1 MTAGRLSLPIE
12 TERLWLWEFTRADI
26 DAMHAYASREDAT
39 RYLTWG
45 PNDWEESEA
54 QLAAFVEAAEAVPR
68 LIYELALTFR
78 PEGRLIG
85 ALCLY
90 LDHHEGSPLQ
100 SAELGF
106 VLHPDFWGQ
115 GLVTEAAT
123 ALLSCG
129 ISDLGLTRIW
139 ATCDARNGASVRVLQ
154 KIGMTLEARVSGA
167 RETPDGMA
175 DELRFG
181 FTAPSRS

>member
-1 MTAGRLSLPIE
+1 
-12 TERLWLWEFTRADI
+12 
-26 DAMHAYASREDAT
+26 MHAYASREDAT

-154 KIGMTLEARVSGA
+154 KNRHDSGGTGLRSKRTHRMEWRMSCDLVSQRQAAARPFPARV
-167 RETPDGMA
+167 
-175 DELRFG
+175 
-181 FTAPSRS
+181 